1 MAASRFC
8 VVLAAV
14 LALLFVAGCTTTA
27 SDGRYQTGGG
37 SGWGNF
43 RAEAPGGTARPS

>member
-1 MAASRFC
+1 MMDPFRAM
-8 VVLAAV
+8 LAAA

-43 RAEAPGGTARPS
+43 RAEAPGAMVKPS